1 MANLDKAARNA
12 LPPEH
17 FAVPGKRKLPIND
30 ETHTRL
36 AWDMV
41 DRTSGL
47 TDEERSEARAN
58 IRRRAKELGIDTE
71 DWHVTATISFEAMA
85 LDVPT
90 VSGHPNRMP
99 FSGVLTRID
108 QPSDAPP
115 EGSTGKRTIL
125 PKAVAEA
132 ALPSLLG
139 MAVDYRP
146 GFEGH
151 DRKRK
156 IGLITGASIV
166 GDAVEIEGFFYARD
180 FPDECQQIKAEK
192 GALGFS
198 YELDARIRD
207 LDADPWVI
215 DYCVFTGAAVLYKEL
230 AAYRTTSLA
239 AKAEQEFDM
248 DKKELEE
255 LLASSLKPITEALA
269 AQGKELADLKAAGAS
284 LGGPIIDQVK
294 PHVEACMA
302 AADAMEAAGVGA
314 HPTMGHAAAL
324 RKIGRH
330 MAVEAAT
337 GKVPH
342 IYNDHS
348 YFDASPSAAAAAAT
362 EASKK
367 TEDAIAAAVEK
378 AVAPLKTELE
388 AANTKVKDLQA
399 AAFNGATPPE
409 RATLPAN
416 IKTLLA
422 KANIVETDV
431 KDGKLSTAQVNA
443 ILDAGNIHGQKA
455 LEMKLKLRND
465 GLMEVGNR

>member
-1 MANLDKAARNA
+1 MSLTKEQRDAMSDDM
-12 LPPEH
+12 
-17 FAVPGKRKLPIND
+17 FAFPRTRQVPMND

-36 AWDMV
+36 GWDMV
-41 DRTSGL
+41 DRTKGV
-47 TDEERSEARAN
+47 TDDERREARH
-58 IRRRAKELGIDTE
+58 RLLRRAKELGIDTKE
-71 DWHVTATISFEAMA
+71 WHVTATISFEAMA

-90 VSGHPNRMP
+90 VSDHPNRMP

-115 EGSTGKRTIL
+115 EGSTGKRTVL

-139 MAVDYRP
+139 MAVDYKP

-156 IGLITGASIV
+156 IGLITGATIV

-248 DKKELEE
+248 DKKELED
-255 LLASSLKPITEALA
+255 LLASSLKPITDALA
-269 AQGKELADLKAAGAS
+269 AQGKELADLKASGAS

-302 AADAMEAAGVGA
+302 CADAMEAAGVGS

-342 IYNDHS
+342 IFNDHS
-348 YFDASPSAAAAAAT
+348 YFDASPSAAAAAD
-362 EASKK
+362 ASKK
-367 TEDAIAAAVEK
+367 NDEAIAAAVEK
-378 AVAPLKTELE
+378 AVAPLKAELE
-388 AANTKVKDLQA
+388 AANTKLVDLKA
-399 AAFNGATPPE
+399 SAFNGATPPE

-422 KANIVETDV
+422 KANIVEADV
-431 KDGKLSTAQVNA
+431 KDGKLSTSQVNA
-443 ILDAGNIHGQKA
+443 ILDAGNIHGQQA
-455 LEMKLKLRND
+455 MVMKLKLRND
-465 GLMEVGNR
+465 GLMEVGTR

>member
-1 MANLDKAARNA
+1 MSNLDKAARDA
-12 LPPEH
+12 LPAEH

-30 ETHTRL
+30 ANHTRL

-41 DRTSGL
+41 ERTKDLS
-47 TDEERSEARAN
+47 DEERSEARAN
-58 IRRRAKELGIDTE
+58 IRRRAKELGIDTS
-71 DWHVTATISFEAMA
+71 DWHITATIAFEAMA

-90 VSGHPNRMP
+90 VTDHPNRMP

-156 IGLITGASIV
+156 IGLITGATIV

-239 AKAEQEFDM
+239 AKAEQEFEM
-248 DKKELEE
+248 TKEEM
-255 LLASSLKPITEALA
+255 LAILAEANKPFADSLA
-269 AQGKELADLKAAGAS
+269 ALTEKVTKIEAKGAS

-302 AADAMEAAGVGA
+302 CADAMDAAGVGS

-330 MAVEAAT
+330 MAVEAAM

-348 YFDASPSAAAAAAT
+348 YFDASPEAAAAAN
-362 EASKK
+362 
-367 TEDAIAAAVEK
+367 AAAIK
-378 AVAPLKTELE
+378 E
-388 AANTKVKDLQA
+388 ATKEIQA
-399 AAFNGATPPE
+399 AADAKNAELAASVADLTTKLTDLKASAFNGSTPPE

-416 IKTLLA
+416 VKTLLA

-431 KDGKLSTAQVNA
+431 KDGKLSTTQVNA

-455 LEMKLKLRND
+455 MEMKLKLRND
-465 GLMEVGNR
+465 GLMEVGRR

>member
-1 MANLDKAARNA
+1 MSNLDKAARDA
-12 LPPEH
+12 LPAEH

-30 ETHTRL
+30 ATHTKL

-47 TDEERSEARAN
+47 SDEERSEARN
-58 IRRRAKELGIDTE
+58 HIRRRAKELGIDTSE
-71 DWHVTATISFEAMA
+71 WHVTASISFEAMA
-85 LDVPT
+85 LNVPM
-90 VSGHPNRMP
+90 VRDHPNKMP
-99 FSGVLTRID
+99 FSGVLTRVD

-115 EGSTGKRTIL
+115 GGANGKRTFI
-125 PKAVAEA
+125 PRAVAEA

-139 MAVDYRP
+139 MAVDFRP
-146 GFEGH
+146 DFDGH
-151 DRKRK
+151 DRKQK
-156 IGLITGASIV
+156 IGLITGATIV
-166 GDAVEIEGFFYARD
+166 GDAVQIEGFFYAKD
-180 FPDECQQIKAEK
+180 FPEECEQIQAEK

-198 YELDARIRD
+198 YEMDARIRD
-207 LDADPWVI
+207 LDADPWVVE
-215 DYCVFTGAAVLYKEL
+215 YCVFTGAAVLYKEL

-239 AKAEQEFDM
+239 AKAEQEFEM
-248 DKKELEE
+248 TKEEM
-255 LLASSLKPITEALA
+255 LAILAEANKPFAESLA
-269 AQGKELADLKAAGAS
+269 ALTDKVTKIEAAGAS

-314 HPTMGHAAAL
+314 HPSMGHAAAL

-348 YFDASPSAAAAAAT
+348 YFDASPSAAAD
-362 EASKK
+362 ASKK
-367 TEDAIAAAVEK
+367 NDEAIAAAVEK
-378 AVAPLKTELE
+378 AVGPLKADLD

-399 AAFNGATPPE
+399 AAFNGAQPAE

-443 ILDAGNIHGQKA
+443 ILDAGNIRGQKA

-465 GLMEVGNR
+465 GQMEVGAR

>member
-1 MANLDKAARNA
+1 MSLTKEQRDAMSDDM
-12 LPPEH
+12 
-17 FAVPGKRKLPIND
+17 FAFPRTRQVPMND

-36 AWDMV
+36 GWDMV
-41 DRTSGL
+41 DRTKGV
-47 TDEERSEARAN
+47 TDEERREARH
-58 IRRRAKELGIDTE
+58 RLLRRAKELGIDTTQ
-71 DWHVTATISFEAMA
+71 WHVTATISFEAMA

-90 VSGHPNRMP
+90 VTDHPNRMP

-139 MAVDYRP
+139 MAVDYKP

-156 IGLITGASIV
+156 IGLITGATIV

-239 AKAEQEFDM
+239 AKAEQEFEM
-248 DKKELEE
+248 TKEEM
-255 LLASSLKPITEALA
+255 LAILAEANKPFAESLA
-269 AQGKELADLKAAGAS
+269 ALTEKVTKIEASGAS

-302 AADAMEAAGVGA
+302 CADAMEAAGVGS

-348 YFDASPSAAAAAAT
+348 YFDASPAAAAD
-362 EASKK
+362 ASKK
-367 TEDAIAAAVEK
+367 NDEAIAAAVEK
-378 AVAPLKTELE
+378 AVAPLKAELD
-388 AANTKVKDLQA
+388 AANTKLVDLKA
-399 AAFNGATPPE
+399 AAFTGATPPE
-409 RATLPAN
+409 RTTLPAN

-455 LEMKLKLRND
+455 TEMKLKLRHD
-465 GLMEVGNR
+465 GLMEVGSR